1 MPELV
6 KNERARFPK
15 GIQKDFLDSVQRALC
30 VTQDELAEIAGIS
43 LRTFTDWK
51 REKNTLLLK
60 TAQSLSRKSN
70 VPLPNGL
77 SILRPYWHTKQ
88 AGAVGAKAVLKKY
101 GRLGGKADAWR
112 RKWSKWWEEK
122 GRLLNASPVGRA
134 KTFSKPKR
142 SAELA
147 EFIGIVL
154 GDGSIS
160 KTQVVITLHSVDD
173 ESYARYVRASIKKLF
188 AVVPGT
194 FAHKTARAMSIYISR
209 SGLVEWLVG
218 AQGLKVGNKVK
229 QQVDVPAW
237 IKDRLSFSVA
247 CVRGL
252 MDTDGCVFHHTYTV
266 KGKKYTYTKLHFTS
280 ASLPLVYFVY
290 ETFSRLGLHPR
301 LARKDG
307 EIREV
312 RLDSKEDMRRY
323 FTRVGTH
330 NPKFLKRWRE

>member
-6 KNERARFPK
+6 RDKRVKFPK
-15 GIQKDFLDSVQRALC
+15 GTQKDFLDSVQRVLC
-30 VTQDELAEIAGIS
+30 VTQIELAGIAGIS

-51 REKNTLLLK
+51 REKNTLPLK

-70 VPLPNGL
+70 IPLPKGVN
-77 SILRPYWHTKQ
+77 ILRPHWHTKK
-88 AGAVGAKAVLKKY
+88 AGAVGAQAVLKKY
-101 GRLGGKADAWR
+101 GRLGGDADAWR

-122 GRLLNASPVGRA
+122 GRLLGASPVGRA

-147 EFIGIVL
+147 EFIGIIL

-173 ESYARYVRASIKKLF
+173 ELYARYVRASIKKLF
-188 AVVPGT
+188 AVEPGT
-194 FAHKTARAMSIYISR
+194 FAHKTARAISIYISR
-209 SGLVEWLVG
+209 SGLVEWLMG
-218 AQGLKVGNKVK
+218 AQGLKVGNKVR
-229 QQVDVPAW
+229 QQVEVPVW
-237 IKDRLSFSVA
+237 IKDKLSFSVA

-252 MDTDGCVFHHTYTV
+252 MDTDGCVFHHTYTA

-323 FTRVGTH
+323 FKRVGTH